1 MAVQPDG
8 RLVVAGQASLAFGV
22 VDFAVARYETNGV
35 PDGTFGTAG
44 KVTTDIAGKTDLLA
58 AMVLQP
64 DGRIVVVGRVAPD
77 GGSDPDTGVVRY
89 EASGLP
95 DESFGTHGILRLP
108 LSSWDEATGVVLQPD
123 GKLLVSVESVVGV
136 TFDFVVARLTTVGAL
151 DTTFGSGGI
160 ASTDFTGDHDVVNG
174 LALQVD
180 GSIVLV
186 GQSSNINAPD
196 FGLVRFT
203 STGALD
209 TGFGTGGKFTLD
221 FFGAS
226 DAATCVAIQTD
237 GRILVGG
244 FARNGTTTGLG
255 LVRIVP

>member
-1 MAVQPDG
+1 M
-8 RLVVAGQASLAFGV
+8 
-22 VDFAVARYETNGV
+22 
-35 PDGTFGTAG
+35 
-44 KVTTDIAGKTDLLA
+44 TTDIAGKTDLLA

-89 EASGLP
+89 RPAGSRT
-95 DESFGTHGILRLP
+95 ESFGTHGILRLP

-136 TFDFVVARLTTVGAL
+136 TFDFVVARLTTVGRWTPPSAP
-151 DTTFGSGGI
+151 GESP
-160 ASTDFTGDHDVVNG
+160 STDFTGDHDVVNG
-174 LALQVD
+174 LASAGRREHRPRRPELQY
-180 GSIVLV
+180 
-186 GQSSNINAPD
+186 QRPD

-209 TGFGTGGKFTLD
+209 TGWDRRQVHPSTSSASTQPPAWPSRPT
-221 FFGAS
+221 GAS
-226 DAATCVAIQTD
+226 WSA
-237 GRILVGG
+237 
-244 FARNGTTTGLG
+244 GLREERRPPASG